1 MTTESTTTI
10 VREKAEQLARLNP
23 NHDWAYDP
31 KAAVV
36 AFRPKGIDEPWTDYT
51 GYGLGG
57 FWYLS
62 HSVLVNGE
70 APVRNYI
77 AL

>member
-1 MTTESTTTI
+1 MTPESTTTI
-10 VREKAEQLARLNP
+10 VREMAERLAKLNP
-23 NHDWAYDP
+23 NLDWAYDP

-36 AFRPKGIDEPWTDYT
+36 AFRPKGSDEPWTAYT

-62 HSVLVNGE
+62 HSVLVDGE
-70 APVRNYI
+70 SPVRNYI
-77 AL
+77 TL